1 MLWGDPALYT
11 DGGGGRRGGAGLVST
26 GTAAVS
32 IARRRPPHRRPP
44 PPAGHG
50 DESEQVSRD
59 PGEDAQ
65 LRQVGRVS
73 RLLEM
78 PLPSLLGN

>member
-11 DGGGGRRGGAGLVST
+11 DGGGRGGAGLVST
-26 GTAAVS
+26 GTVAVS